1 MNGKARHGSRPGT
14 VREKGFTLIELLI
27 VVAIVGLIA
36 SIAVVNLLN
45 AVDKAKQKRTM
56 ADIRT
61 IGVAVEAYST
71 DNARYPQGV
80 TTWSGLKVIINPH
93 FMREPPDVDGW
104 QNGWEVDAANGVDYT
119 LISEGKDGAA
129 GPRTGGMTGY
139 FDCDILF
146 VNGRFYQWPSG
157 TQT

>member
-1 MNGKARHGSRPGT
+1 MSGQARHVSRTGT

-27 VVAIVGLIA
+27 VVAIVGIISAL
-36 SIAVVNLLN
+36 AVVNLLN
-45 AVDKAKQKRTM
+45 AVDKSKQKRTM
-56 ADIRT
+56 ADVRT

-71 DNARYPQGV
+71 DNARYPSGIN
-80 TTWSGLKVIINPH
+80 TWPGLKTIINPH

-104 QNGWEVDAANGVDYT
+104 QNGWEVDALSGLDYT
-119 LISEGKDGAA
+119 LTSDGKDGADS
-129 GPRTGGMTGY
+129 PRTGGQTTF

-146 VNGRFYQWPSG
+146 VNGRFYPWPSG

>member
-1 MNGKARHGSRPGT
+1 VNGKARHGSRPRT
-14 VREKGFTLIELLI
+14 VREQGFTLIELLI
-27 VVAIVGLIA
+27 VVAIIGLIA

-80 TTWSGLKVIINPH
+80 ATWPGLKVIINPH

-104 QNGWEVDAANGVDYT
+104 QNGWEVDAVTGVDYT
-119 LISEGKDGAA
+119 LVSEGKDGAI
-129 GPRTGGMTGY
+129 GPRTGGQTGY

-146 VNGRFYQWPSG
+146 VNGRFYQWPTG